1 MSKDVRGEFEHKGM
15 LAIIRLGRES
25 DSVPLVRELEE
36 TTERD
41 VAPAAV
47 YIALRRMEAK
57 RLLTSRMTRANADE
71 GGRERRYFALTRE
84 GMVRLRDSRRTFLRL
99 WEGVA
104 APLDQ
109 VGGADEARREI
120 GVGPSRSGTMACGAV
135 AG

>member
-1 MSKDVRGEFEHKGM
+1 MSKDVLGEFEHQVM
-15 LAIIRLGRES
+15 LAILRLGRES
-25 DSVPLVRELEE
+25 YSVPLVLELEE

-57 RLLTSRMTRANADE
+57 GLLTSRMTRANADE

-84 GMVRLRDSRRTFLRL
+84 GMVRLRDSRRTFVRL

-104 APLDQ
+104 ATLDQ
-109 VGGADEARREI
+109 V
-120 GVGPSRSGTMACGAV
+120 
-135 AG
+135 